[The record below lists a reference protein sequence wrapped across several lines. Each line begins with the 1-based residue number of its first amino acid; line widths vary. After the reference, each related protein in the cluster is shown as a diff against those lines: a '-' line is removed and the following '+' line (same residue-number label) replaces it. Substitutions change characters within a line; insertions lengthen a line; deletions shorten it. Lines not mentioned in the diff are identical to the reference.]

1 MTDAGGRT
9 LDDARAVE
17 LLHGLVAIPSVST
30 QERAAV
36 EYATAAMADM
46 GMEARIDEAGNAVGR
61 IGHGPKRILLLGHI
75 DTVPG
80 AIPVRQEGSRLYG
93 RGAVDAKGPLTAFMV
108 AAARAGDLAGAQVT
122 VVGAVEEEAATS
134 KGAYHIVRNQQP
146 ADFVAIGE
154 PSAWNRITL
163 GYKGRLLIEYSLKR
177 PMSHTAGRERGAC
190 EAAVDFWLALSGWA
204 TAYNERVSGLFAT
217 VDPSL
222 RSIRSSGDGLY
233 EQVEMSIGLRLPE
246 GLDVADLRA
255 RLDEWRGEARV
266 ETHAHE
272 RPVRATKR
280 GPLPGAFLAAIRAE
294 GGQPA
299 FVNKTG
305 TSDMNVIAAH
315 WDCPIVAYGP
325 GDSSLD
331 HTPDE
336 HIDLDEYLRAI
347 RVLTRVLQRLGT
359 QITQI

>member
-163 GYKGRLLIEYSLKR
+163 GYKGRLLIDYSLKR
-177 PMSHTAGRERGAC
+177 PMSHTRRTPARTAC
-190 EAAVDFWLALSGWA
+190 EAAVAFWLALSGWP
-204 TAYNERVSGLFAT
+204 TMLQGTMSVSRSGSLTTLDAIASFRSTVPPTMASTST
-217 VDPSL
+217 VDYVY
-222 RSIRSSGDGLY
+222 RSAPARRSSML
-233 EQVEMSIGLRLPE
+233 MICRRPS
-246 GLDVADLRA
+246 
-255 RLDEWRGEARV
+255 LDEWRGDATGR
-266 ETHAHE
+266 AFRGLE
-272 RPVRATKR
+272 RPVRMPTKR
-280 GPLPGAFLAAIRAE
+280 NAR
-294 GGQPA
+294 
-299 FVNKTG
+299 
-305 TSDMNVIAAH
+305 
-315 WDCPIVAYGP
+315 
-325 GDSSLD
+325 
-331 HTPDE
+331 
-336 HIDLDEYLRAI
+336 
-347 RVLTRVLQRLGT
+347 
-359 QITQI
+359 